1 MLKPVYALIGEDA
14 FLQLQKID
22 ALLRQLGPDA
32 QRIDSDGEQA
42 ELADVFDELR
52 SFAMFGGSKILIMRN
67 ADAFLSRFR
76 EQLENYVANPS
87 SGSTLVLR
95 LSSLPANQRIYKAIA
110 KIGGIEVC
118 KPPKPY
124 DLPKWIVNHAKAA
137 HQVAVVPDAAN
148 LLADL
153 IGGDLGR
160 LDCELAKLAIQAQG
174 GRITPDDIAGS
185 VVFQRDQEMW
195 DMTNALASG
204 SPAEAVRRWRQLLQ
218 SDSSSEFRAVTW
230 LTMWLEKTRKALA
243 LKRKGMGTTAI
254 CQQVQVFPD
263 RLHDPFMKTAT
274 ALGTRGVTRALNL
287 LAEVDLQSKS
297 GVGEAADNIE
307 RFLLSVNLPQ

>member
-1 MLKPVYALIGEDA
+1 M
-14 FLQLQKID
+14 
-22 ALLRQLGPDA
+22 
-32 QRIDSDGEQA
+32 
-42 ELADVFDELR
+42 
-52 SFAMFGGSKILIMRN
+52 
-67 ADAFLSRFR
+67 
-76 EQLENYVANPS
+76 
-87 SGSTLVLR
+87 
-95 LSSLPANQRIYKAIA
+95 
-110 KIGGIEVC
+110 
-118 KPPKPY
+118 
-124 DLPKWIVNHAKAA
+124 NHAKAA